1 MDRGYVD
8 YAWFGQLT
16 TASVFFVTRLKDNAV
31 YTVVATREVPEN
43 RRIVKDELIELTGIG
58 AAAKCPYPLRRV
70 EGEDPDTGE
79 ILVFLTNHLTF
90 GATTIARIYQD
101 RWQIELL
108 FKALKQNLKVKTFV
122 GTSANAL
129 HTQIWTALIALLIL
143 KYLQLK
149 STFGWSLSNLVALL
163 QFQLFTHRDLWAWL
177 NAPFTGPPVVPQAE
191 QLVLAEVA

>member
-1 MDRGYVD
+1 VD
-8 YAWFGQLT
+8 YAWFASLT
-16 TASVFFVTRLKDNAV
+16 LQGVFFVTRLKANAV
-31 YTVVATREVPEN
+31 YRVVGTRAVPANSHIMSE
-43 RRIVKDELIELTGIG
+43 ELIELTGPG

-70 EGEDPDTGE
+70 
-79 ILVFLTNHLTF
+79 LVFDPESEDWVVLLTNQLTF

-108 FKALKQNLKVKTFV
+108 FKALKQHLKIKTFV

-129 HTQIWTALIALLIL
+129 HTQLWTALIALLIL

-177 NAPFTGPPVVPQAE
+177 NEPFTGPPVLAQAE